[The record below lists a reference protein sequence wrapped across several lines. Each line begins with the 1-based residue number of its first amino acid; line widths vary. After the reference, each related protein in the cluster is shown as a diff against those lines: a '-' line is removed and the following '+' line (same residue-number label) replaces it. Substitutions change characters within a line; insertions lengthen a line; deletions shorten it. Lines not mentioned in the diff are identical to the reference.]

1 MAHGLRNSP
10 KNFLS
15 LRTFKNHLAG
25 EVAVKIYAFMLQQEK
40 WLESD
45 GTALTPE
52 GKSHFQNMGAVLWRK
67 ETQPAVSFLQESIF
81 WPPLFS
87 RELSADNFRAS
98 T

>member
-1 MAHGLRNSP
+1 MAHGLRNRP
-10 KNFLS
+10 QNVLS

-25 EVAVKIYAFMLQQEK
+25 EVAVKIYAFMLQEK

-52 GKSHFQNMGAVLWRK
+52 GKSHFQNMKTVLWRK
-67 ETQPAVSFLQESIF
+67 ETQLAVSFLQESIF
-81 WPPLFS
+81 WPPLLS
-87 RELSADNFRAS
+87 REFSADNFRAC

>member
-25 EVAVKIYAFMLQQEK
+25 EVAVRIYAFMLQEK
-40 WLESD
+40 WLEAD
-45 GTALTPE
+45 GAALTLE

-81 WPPLFS
+81 WPPLLS
-87 RELSADNFRAS
+87 REFSSDNFRAS